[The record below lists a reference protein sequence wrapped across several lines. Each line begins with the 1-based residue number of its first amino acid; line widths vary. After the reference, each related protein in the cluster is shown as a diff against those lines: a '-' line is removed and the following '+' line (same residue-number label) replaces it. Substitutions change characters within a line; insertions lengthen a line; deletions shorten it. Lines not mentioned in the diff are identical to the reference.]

1 MDLKV
6 VCQKNEAIE
15 KNAPGSFIHCRRKNP
30 GTNRLKLVTIR
41 DRARKGYCYCV
52 GRRLRLARVRTVNHT

>member
-52 GRRLRLARVRTVNHT
+52 V